1 MALNGRRRGGGE
13 DEPDDESWMTTYADA
28 ITLLMCFFVMLV
40 SFSKVELPL
49 FEKVQAGIK
58 ESLAGGNDPQ
68 QPLFDL
74 QAQLS
79 ETFDSMAQLPA
90 DTTNVGY
97 DDQGVV
103 IEFASGV
110 FFAPGSADL
119 SDVARLAL
127 DQVRVALDRKPYD
140 RFYVEIE
147 GHTDDETVANTIF
160 PSNWELS
167 AGRAAAVARFFIAK
181 GMLPTRLKAA
191 GYADTRPKLP
201 NRNLTGEPIPENQI
215 ANRRI
220 VVRLLPNFDAKDSA
234 VLQGGSAR

>member
-1 MALNGRRRGGGE
+1 MALNGRRRSSA
-13 DEPDDESWMTTYADA
+13 DEEPEDESWMTTYADA

-58 ESLAGGNDPQ
+58 ESLKGGNDPQ
-68 QPLFDL
+68 KPLFDL
-74 QAQLS
+74 QESLTD
-79 ETFDSMAQLPA
+79 TFDSMAQIPT
-90 DTTNVGY
+90 DTTNVGF
-97 DDQGVV
+97 DDQGIV
-103 IEFASGV
+103 IEFASGI
-110 FFAPGSADL
+110 FFAPGSAEL

-127 DQVRVALDRKPYD
+127 DRVRVALDRKPYD
-140 RFYVEIE
+140 RYYVEVE
-147 GHTDDETVANTIF
+147 GHTDDEPISTAIYPT
-160 PSNWELS
+160 NWELS

-201 NRNLTGEPIPENQI
+201 NRNLTGEPIPENQV

-220 VVRLLPNFDAKDSA
+220 VVRLLPNFDAKDAASTA
-234 VLQGGSAR
+234 VTGR